1 MELEELET
9 GSVIKTFN
17 SVVILKTDEFDISA
31 SVNNIL
37 EVCQEFTGKKQKI
50 KVDKLGNRK
59 LAYKIK
65 DTYEEGYYMS
75 IYWRG
80 TTENVT
86 ELERIL
92 RIDDN
97 VLKFLT
103 VKVDGEEYELQE
115 FAAIEEESEQD
126 VSQDAWDV
134 IFNN

>member
-17 SVVILKTDEFDISA
+17 TVVILDPNKYKASA
-31 SVNNIL
+31 TRICN
-37 EVCQEFTGKKQKI
+37 VCQEYTGKQLKI
-50 KVDKLGNRK
+50 SVDKLGVRE
-59 LAYKIK
+59 LAYPIK
-65 DTYEEGYYMS
+65 GTHIMGYYLS
-75 IYWRG
+75 IYWKG
-80 TTENVT
+80 TTENVA

-97 VLKFLT
+97 VLKFMT
-103 VKVDGEEYELQE
+103 VRVDDDEYELQE
-115 FAAIEEESEQD
+115 FAATEESEQD